1 MCSLA
6 PIRAA
11 GAQVG
16 DGDRENDVFPKN
28 VGGEGFQKKGCLY
41 YIPPIKNDDIYYVYT
56 IPPRK
61 IVKYVNFG
69 DGLWHCLLPTFMGIY
84 LGL

>member
-1 MCSLA
+1 MVFSAEAARLGYGEAEVQGVLGWIQDLAPMCSLA

-28 VGGEGFQKKGCLY
+28 VGGEGFQKKGVC
-41 YIPPIKNDDIYYVYT
+41 IIYH
-56 IPPRK
+56 
-61 IVKYVNFG
+61 
-69 DGLWHCLLPTFMGIY
+69 L
-84 LGL
+84 